1 MRPGASAPVQQ
12 LGKES
17 HEEPQPDDEHALQDA
32 TAPAE
37 AQRQVPLPVRHQ
49 VPAPVDDEH
58 LLLRD
63 DRDDRRGGH
72 TPDAMPPRTHLEHGR
87 IVRIDVR
94 EDPLDRAV
102 ASTCERETD
111 AVGEPVTG
119 DGARRVEPLALAQC
133 NRHHGPVPRSP
144 AMRNSLS

>member
-1 MRPGASAPVQQ
+1 VQE
-12 LGKES
+12 LGDECRENAQS
-17 HEEPQPDDEHALQDA
+17 HDENPPQHAA
-32 TAPAE
+32 APAQ
-37 AQRQVPLPVRHQ
+37 AQAQIPLPVRGEPL
-49 VPAPVDDEH
+49 VPVDDEH

-63 DRDDRRGGH
+63 HCDDRRRRH
-72 TPDAMPPRTHLEHGR
+72 TPNAMPPRPHLEHGW

-94 EDPLDRAV
+94 KDPLDRSV

-133 NRHHGPVPRSP
+133 NRHHAPVPLSP